1 MVKTIVALFL
11 ILHGLVHA
19 ILAMVPNPEA
29 PGSDFATFFSR
40 SWLLGNLGL
49 PESAVRIIA
58 LILAAIATI
67 GFVAA
72 GLGLLGI
79 LVPFAWWRPL
89 AMASAAV
96 SLLFLVIY
104 WNSYL
109 IIGVAIDILIL
120 AALIF
125 TNWTP
130 E

>member
-1 MVKTIVALFL
+1 MVKIVVALFL
-11 ILHGLVHA
+11 MLHGLVHA
-19 ILAMVPNPEA
+19 ILAMVPDPDVA
-29 PGSDFATFFSR
+29 DSGFATFFSR
-40 SWLLGNLGL
+40 SWLLGKIGL
-49 PESAVRIIA
+49 PESAIRTIA
-58 LILAAIATI
+58 LILAATATI

-89 AMASAAV
+89 AITSAAV
-96 SLLFLVIY
+96 SLLFLLIY

-109 IIGVAIDILIL
+109 IVGIAIDILIL
-120 AALIF
+120 AVLIF

>member
-1 MVKTIVALFL
+1 MKTIVALFL

-29 PGSDFATFFSR
+29 PGSGFATFFSR

-49 PESAVRIIA
+49 PESAVRTIA

-67 GFVAA
+67 GFVAT
-72 GLGLLGI
+72 GLGI

-96 SLLFLVIY
+96 SLLFLIIY

>member
-1 MVKTIVALFL
+1 MMKIVVALFL

-19 ILAMVPNPEA
+19 ILAMVPNPDA
-29 PGSDFATFFSR
+29 PDSGFATFFSR
-40 SWLLGNLGL
+40 SWLLDKLGL
-49 PESAVRIIA
+49 PESAVRTVA
-58 LILAAIATI
+58 LVLAATATI

-79 LVPFAWWRPL
+79 LVPFAWWRAL
-89 AMASAAV
+89 AITSAAV
-96 SLLFLVIY
+96 SLLFLVVY

-109 IIGVAIDILIL
+109 IVGIAIDVLIL
-120 AALIF
+120 AVLIF